1 MVYSKELKAA
11 MVSNLLP
18 PTNQSISEISKQ
30 EGMPQT
36 TLRKWR
42 DSARA
47 KGQAEMKK
55 LYFHDFLQI
64 LPIFQVLKKLI
75 RVNL

>member
-18 PTNQSISEISKQ
+18 PNNQSISEISKQ

-42 DSARA
+42 DSARV

-55 LYFHDFLQI
+55 LFS
-64 LPIFQVLKKLI
+64 
-75 RVNL
+75 